1 MKNILCYGDSN
12 TWGYNPANGERFGP
26 EIRWPGVLKNELGNG
41 YLVIE
46 EGLNGRTTVWDD
58 PLHGGF
64 KNGKE
69 YLIPCLASHKPLEMV
84 ILFLGTNDLKSRF
97 SLTAS
102 EISSGIR
109 TLVEVVCKSNSG
121 IDEKPP
127 RLLVV
132 APPLIGKVPNSSR
145 FSEEFEGAK
154 EKSRKLGIY
163 FKEVAHEYDCEFL
176 DASKLVKS
184 SEIDGIHLDL
194 DQHIKLG
201 YAITEKVLEILKYI

>member
-12 TWGYNPANGERFGP
+12 TWGYDPASGERFGP
-26 EIRWPGVLKNELGNG
+26 ENRWPGVLKNELSDG

-69 YLIPCLASHKPLEMV
+69 YLIPCLASHKPLDLV
-84 ILFLGTNDLKSRF
+84 ILFLGINDLKTRF

-102 EISSGIR
+102 EITSGIR
-109 TLVEVVCKSNSG
+109 TMVEVVCKSNSG

-127 RLLVV
+127 KLLLV
-132 APPLIGKVPNSSR
+132 APPLIGKVPDSSR
-145 FSEEFEGAK
+145 FSEEFEGAY
-154 EKSRKLGIY
+154 EKSRKLGPY
-163 FKEVAHEYDCEFL
+163 FKEVAMEYACKFL
-176 DASKLVKS
+176 DASEVVKT
-184 SEIDGIHLDL
+184 SEVDGIHLDV

-201 YAITEKVLEILKYI
+201 HSITEKVLEILK